1 MQPAHHLAQLAFDAV
16 ALNSFAHFFGDDEP
30 IAIMGVVI
38 GCHIHHQPSMRPALS
53 GVSQSLKIIRMR

>member
-1 MQPAHHLAQLAFDAV
+1 
-16 ALNSFAHFFGDDEP
+16 LNSFAHFFGDDEP